1 MKWNS
6 ENVSVVDNLQGEVLP
21 TMDHIL
27 LKNRLFS
34 SPLKTLMVTQNLAQ
48 HRTATL
54 IIWKIMFLQV
64 NVPVDKVHILNSKQ
78 NHLKEKTS
86 SVPSLVIIILQI
98 LIIPQQLIKK

>member
-1 MKWNS
+1 
-6 ENVSVVDNLQGEVLP
+6 
-21 TMDHIL
+21 
-27 LKNRLFS
+27 
-34 SPLKTLMVTQNLAQ
+34 
-48 HRTATL
+48 
-54 IIWKIMFLQV
+54 MFLQV